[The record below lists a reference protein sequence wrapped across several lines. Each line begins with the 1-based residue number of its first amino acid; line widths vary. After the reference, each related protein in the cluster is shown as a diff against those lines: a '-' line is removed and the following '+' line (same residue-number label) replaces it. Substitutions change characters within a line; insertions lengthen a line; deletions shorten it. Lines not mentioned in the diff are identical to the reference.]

1 MGKGNIE
8 TKTYIERNIEM
19 NNGNYAVNCES
30 ASKRFKKKKKSGGLR
45 GVFNPDYVTACQ
57 DIDIS
62 VRKREIFGIIGPNG
76 SGKST
81 LIRMLSTLLLPDSG
95 HLEVFG
101 MDVTSE
107 TMAVRRLINRVS
119 VDASFFKKLS
129 VRENLSY
136 AARLYG
142 VPRKEAL
149 ERAAEMLEIF
159 GLGKDKLDEPVEDL
173 SRGQQQMVS
182 IARSLLSS
190 PNLLLLDEPTTGL
203 DPHSKRSVQDFVFG
217 VRDDHDTTVVLTSHD
232 MTEVEKL
239 CDRIAFIV
247 GGKIWATGNAN
258 QLKEKGGCDT
268 LEDVFVELTG
278 KHYKKK
284 ENDSG

>member
-1 MGKGNIE
+1 ML
-8 TKTYIERNIEM
+8 KTN
-19 NNGNYAVNCES
+19 NYAVICES
-30 ASKRFKKKKKSGGLR
+30 ASKRFRVESGGRFKRL
-45 GVFNPDYVTACQ
+45 FNPKFNRACR
-57 DIDIS
+57 DINLE
-62 VRKREIFGIIGPNG
+62 VKRGEIFGVIGPNG

-95 HLEVFG
+95 RMEIFG
-101 MDVTSE
+101 MDVVEKTLE
-107 TMAVRRLINRVS
+107 VRSLINRVS
-119 VDASFFKKLS
+119 VDAAFFKKLS

-149 ERAAEMLEIF
+149 AKAQRMLESF
-159 GLGKDKLDEPVEDL
+159 GLGKDKMSQPIEEL

-203 DPHSKRSVQDFVFG
+203 DPHSKRSVQNFVLD
-217 VRDDHDTTVVLTSHD
+217 VREKHDTTVILTSHD

-239 CDRIAFIV
+239 CDRIAFIMA
-247 GGKIWATGNAN
+247 GKIWAVGTAA
-258 QLKEKGGCDT
+258 QLMIQGGQDS
-268 LEDVFVELTG
+268 LENVFLELTG
-278 KHYKKK
+278 
-284 ENDSG
+284 NDLEEELVKTG